1 MVEVSGTDPNSAQGG
16 RASRQGTGGLWEVVA
31 GRQYRSRR
39 LVARAYLH
47 PFSRATLMLMVPYQ
61 KEKAAKF
68 YLYPALIIKKLLKI
82 SRKYFQ

>member
-1 MVEVSGTDPNSAQGG
+1 MLEIGGLRHVTGKLHERGFLARMVEVSGTDPNSAQGG

-47 PFSRATLMLMVPYQ
+47 PFSRERPCRVGC
-61 KEKAAKF
+61 
-68 YLYPALIIKKLLKI
+68 
-82 SRKYFQ
+82 